1 MKLHALLR
9 DIVGAANVLTDPQD
23 SAPYFTDWRKQ
34 YSAGAECVV
43 RPASTAEV
51 ARVVALCARE
61 SVALV
66 PQGGN
71 TGLSGGSVPSGSR
84 REIVLSLSRMS
95 RIRELD
101 TLNDTLTVE
110 AGCVLA
116 AVQKAAADAGRIF
129 AHSHASAGS
138 CQIGGKLSD
147 YD

>member
-23 SAPYFTDWRKQ
+23 TAPYFTDWRKQ
-34 YSAGAECVV
+34 YSAAAECVV

-71 TGLSGGSVPSGSR
+71 TGLSGDRKSTR
-84 REIVLSLSRMS
+84 
-95 RIRELD
+95 
-101 TLNDTLTVE
+101 LNSSHITISY
-110 AGCVLA
+110 
-116 AVQKAAADAGRIF
+116 AVFCLKKKKKHKR
-129 AHSHASAGS
+129 
-138 CQIGGKLSD
+138 
-147 YD
+147 

>member
-1 MKLHALLR
+1 QALRR

-23 SAPYFTDWRKQ
+23 TAPYFTDWRKQ
-34 YSAGAECVV
+34 YSAAAECVV

-84 REIVLSLSRMS
+84 REIVLALSCMVRS
-95 RIRELD
+95 RRLVALHD
-101 TLNDTLTVE
+101 HLHCGV
-110 AGCVLA
+110 
-116 AVQKAAADAGRIF
+116 
-129 AHSHASAGS
+129 
-138 CQIGGKLSD
+138 
-147 YD
+147 